1 MTDENLLR
9 ISCPQCGTVFQKSF
23 PTRLNT
29 AESPEQ
35 KATLLDGSLF
45 VVECP
50 DCGTRQIARFPLLYH
65 DPQARL
71 LLWLDA
77 DEEARRRA
85 AGVLTSTPEMQ
96 DYRIR
101 LVDGPG
107 ELIEKVKIFDAG
119 LSDIAVELCKFV
131 TAREA
136 GEELPLKFLG
146 IDSAAA
152 CLHFAC
158 PRDGKMEVLAVGLN
172 VYEDCCGILSRN
184 PVLEDNAKGPVHI
197 DQAWLAQYFG

>member
-1 MTDENLLR
+1 MTCARCGSTLSKETPSSLNVRITPEGKAAVLSGDLFVAQCPSCNHRQLL
-9 ISCPQCGTVFQKSF
+9 SF
-23 PTRLNT
+23 P
-29 AESPEQ
+29 
-35 KATLLDGSLF
+35 F
-45 VVECP
+45 
-50 DCGTRQIARFPLLYH
+50 LYH
-65 DPQARL
+65 DPDAQL
-71 LLWLDA
+71 MIWLEA
-77 DEEARRRA
+77 DEAALSRA
-85 AGVLTSTPEMQ
+85 AGILASAPEMQ

-101 LVDGPG
+101 LVDSPG

-119 LSDIAVELCKFV
+119 LSDIAVELSKFV

-136 GEELPLKFLG
+136 GEALSLRFMG

-158 PRDGKMEVLAVGLN
+158 PRDGKMDILAVGLN

-184 PVLEDNAKGPVHI
+184 PVLEQNAKGPVHI

>member
-1 MTDENLLR
+1 MNTQTLCARCGSTIHKELPASVNVRVAPEKKAAVLSGDLFVAECPSCGHRQLL
-9 ISCPQCGTVFQKSF
+9 SF
-23 PTRLNT
+23 P
-29 AESPEQ
+29 
-35 KATLLDGSLF
+35 F
-45 VVECP
+45 
-50 DCGTRQIARFPLLYH
+50 LYH
-65 DPQARL
+65 DPDARL
-71 LLWLDA
+71 MLWLGA
-77 DEEARRRA
+77 DEDTLSRA